1 MGFLSKLFGGEEHPP
16 LDPSDPA
23 AARIAAQRGAL
34 EEMAHRV
41 RDRLELVPAGDAVL
55 VFIGKPPD
63 RFGVAWF
70 RDGEEHNFKKLLAQK
85 GLAQRDLQALS
96 EKLRVAYEKH
106 LEEPRY
112 ALELAGRQLVVT
124 PSPGL
129 AADVGAVLAS
139 VRG

>member
-1 MGFLSKLFGGEEHPP
+1 MGFLSKLFGGEEHAP
-16 LDPSDPA
+16 LDPATPA
-23 AARIAAQRGAL
+23 AEKIAAQRAAL

-41 RDRLELVPAGDAVL
+41 HDRLELVPAGDAVL

-70 RDGEEHNFKKLLAQK
+70 RDGKEQNFKKLLSEK
-85 GLAQRDLQALS
+85 GLTQRELGAMS

-106 LEEPRY
+106 LAEPRY
-112 ALELAGRQLVVT
+112 AVDLAGRKLVVT

-129 AADVGAVLAS
+129 AADVGAVISA
-139 VRG
+139 V